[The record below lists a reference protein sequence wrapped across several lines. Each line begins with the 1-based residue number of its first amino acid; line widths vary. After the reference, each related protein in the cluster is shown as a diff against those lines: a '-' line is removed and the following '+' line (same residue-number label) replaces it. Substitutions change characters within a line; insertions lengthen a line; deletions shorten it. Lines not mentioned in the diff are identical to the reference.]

1 MTNSTWRLRWR
12 WLSGVPAF
20 SYPSTLWLP
29 QPSTVTSMMVLQSL
43 LCRVMWPNSGVERF
57 LSVHET
63 FDLAPYIIIGFVLL
77 VGNAEL
83 SREFVFESFHPF
95 FFLASTRSVKVALR
109 GGWIRQE
116 ICKAWTWYGSWYCSS
131 VSFSDWPS
139 MMWLWRDPREDYGV
153 AGVIVW

>member
-1 MTNSTWRLRWR
+1 
-12 WLSGVPAF
+12 
-20 SYPSTLWLP
+20 
-29 QPSTVTSMMVLQSL
+29 MMVLQSL

-95 FFLASTRSVKVALR
+95 FFLPQPGVSKSHLEEDGYDKRFVKLELGMGADIALPYHFQTGHR
-109 GGWIRQE
+109 
-116 ICKAWTWYGSWYCSS
+116 
-131 VSFSDWPS
+131 
-139 MMWLWRDPREDYGV
+139 
-153 AGVIVW
+153 